1 MIYLEL
7 FLSYLKIGFF
17 SFGGGYGMLSLLYNE
32 VVVRHEWISAAELAD
47 IVAISQMTPG
57 PIAINS
63 ATYIGYAVGGFWG
76 SMVSSLAVCTPAL
89 TAMVI
94 ITRSYIQLRDNIYI
108 KKIMSMLK
116 PVILAMIAS
125 AAVMLI
131 LPEDESQTSFI
142 DWWSYLLFALAFV
155 ASLMKMNAI
164 IIIVISAIA
173 GIIIYGGAI

>member
-32 VVVRHEWISAAELAD
+32 VVVRNEWISSAELAD
-47 IVAISQMTPG
+47 IIAISQMTPG

-63 ATYIGYAVGGFWG
+63 ATYIGYTVGGFWG

-94 ITRSYIQLRDNIYI
+94 ITRSYIKLRDNLYI
-108 KKIMSMLK
+108 KKIMSLLK

-125 AAVMLI
+125 AGAML
-131 LPEDESQTSFI
+131 LFPEDPTQSSFI
-142 DWWSYLLFALAFV
+142 DWWSYLLFSLAFI
-155 ASLMKMNAI
+155 ASLMKVNAI
-164 IIIVISAIA
+164 LIISLSALAGIVIYAN
-173 GIIIYGGAI
+173 